1 MKISIL
7 PAAALCA
14 TFAAIVLMPVHPAA
28 ASIALT
34 STGILCLF
42 AADYGRTVRP
52 LGITERAGNAAE
64 IIAFEPARRSSAA
77 LRDAA

>member
-14 TFAAIVLMPVHPAA
+14 TLAAIVLMPVHPAA

-42 AADYGRTVRP
+42 AAGSV
-52 LGITERAGNAAE
+52 G
-64 IIAFEPARRSSAA
+64 ARRAPPRNPRGLTPRRAA
-77 LRDAA
+77 RRRTAAQARRR